1 VGCVVLVVVLVD
13 VAVDIH
19 AHAHVHVHVHVV
31 RTTTHQ
37 HPVRRGQQF
46 PFREQRL
53 QQRRL
58 LNPPDGKNC
67 PPVSP
72 QFPVSLEI
80 H

>member
-1 VGCVVLVVVLVD
+1 MELGCVVLVLVD
-13 VAVDIH
+13 VAVDM
-19 AHAHVHVHVHVV
+19 HVHVHVHVV

-46 PFREQRL
+46 PFREQKHP
-53 QQRRL
+53 L
-58 LNPPDGKNC
+58 LNPPDGKDW
-67 PPVSP
+67 PPSVLP